1 MGLLEKAG
9 KISDEDKKEE
19 KPVATVAK
27 VEPEPVP
34 PSRRNLGKRHLKNQR
49 RLSPRHQRPQG
60 RREPNLNPRLCQMD
74 TRKQGRQEDH

>member
-27 VEPEPVP
+27 VEPEPVAAEP
-34 PSRRNLGKRHLKNQR
+34 K
-49 RLSPRHQRPQG
+49 LSLIHI
-60 RREPNLNPRLCQMD
+60 
-74 TRKQGRQEDH
+74 